1 VDILLN
7 LDGIPRN
14 DTWGKIWERM
24 TKLKGKLYDKTVFEV
39 LCDKHPEQKI
49 PEADD
54 FINCENIPPL
64 IDVDIT
70 AAHVEQAAKKLS
82 GGAGISGFD
91 SYQLQR
97 VLEWESVRTSKAKRL
112 IALNKLPGVRP
123 VEIG

>member
-1 VDILLN
+1 MIEAFGVALLN

-24 TKLKGKLYDKTVFEV
+24 TKLKGKLYDKIVFEV

-54 FINCENIPPL
+54 FMNCENIPPL
-64 IDVDIT
+64 IDVDRT
-70 AAHVEQAAKKLS
+70 AAHVDQAAKQLS

-97 VLEWESVRTSKAKRL
+97 VLL
-112 IALNKLPGVRP
+112 
-123 VEIG
+123 